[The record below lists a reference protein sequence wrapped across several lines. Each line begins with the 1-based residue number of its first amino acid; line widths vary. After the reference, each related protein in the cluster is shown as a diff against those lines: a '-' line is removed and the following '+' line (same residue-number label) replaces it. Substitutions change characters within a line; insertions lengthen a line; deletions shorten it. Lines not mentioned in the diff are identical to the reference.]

1 LNAKGVAKFSY
12 SDRTNL
18 QIDQDLHPGPRT
30 FALDVLPA
38 LLSTYLPAQ
47 ARINQSASNWLLC
60 SSQVLRQTN
69 GDRRY
74 WNVLT
79 LHGSYPCTFAGTPNM
94 STQIHTQDAIRT
106 LTNAFAPMN
115 CLIMA
120 ARKGCFSFTLV
131 NEHGIARHSERL
143 YPDQYSSAEPLQ
155 AVIERTRQALV
166 A

>member
-1 LNAKGVAKFSY
+1 
-12 SDRTNL
+12 
-18 QIDQDLHPGPRT
+18 
-30 FALDVLPA
+30 
-38 LLSTYLPAQ
+38 
-47 ARINQSASNWLLC
+47 
-60 SSQVLRQTN
+60 
-69 GDRRY
+69 
-74 WNVLT
+74 
-79 LHGSYPCTFAGTPNM
+79 M

-120 ARKGCFSFTLV
+120 ARKGCFSFTVV
-131 NEHGIARHSERL
+131 NEHSERL

>member
-1 LNAKGVAKFSY
+1 
-12 SDRTNL
+12 
-18 QIDQDLHPGPRT
+18 
-30 FALDVLPA
+30 
-38 LLSTYLPAQ
+38 
-47 ARINQSASNWLLC
+47 
-60 SSQVLRQTN
+60 
-69 GDRRY
+69 
-74 WNVLT
+74 
-79 LHGSYPCTFAGTPNM
+79 M

-106 LTNAFAPMN
+106 LTNAFAPM
-115 CLIMA
+115 IMA

>member
-1 LNAKGVAKFSY
+1 
-12 SDRTNL
+12 
-18 QIDQDLHPGPRT
+18 
-30 FALDVLPA
+30 
-38 LLSTYLPAQ
+38 
-47 ARINQSASNWLLC
+47 
-60 SSQVLRQTN
+60 
-69 GDRRY
+69 
-74 WNVLT
+74 
-79 LHGSYPCTFAGTPNM
+79 M

-120 ARKGCFSFTLV
+120 ARK
-131 NEHGIARHSERL
+131 RL

>member
-1 LNAKGVAKFSY
+1 M
-12 SDRTNL
+12 T
-18 QIDQDLHPGPRT
+18 
-30 FALDVLPA
+30 
-38 LLSTYLPAQ
+38 
-47 ARINQSASNWLLC
+47 
-60 SSQVLRQTN
+60 
-69 GDRRY
+69 
-74 WNVLT
+74 
-79 LHGSYPCTFAGTPNM
+79 
-94 STQIHTQDAIRT
+94 TQIHTQDAIRT

-120 ARKGCFSFTLV
+120 ARKGCFTLV

>member
-1 LNAKGVAKFSY
+1 
-12 SDRTNL
+12 
-18 QIDQDLHPGPRT
+18 
-30 FALDVLPA
+30 
-38 LLSTYLPAQ
+38 
-47 ARINQSASNWLLC
+47 
-60 SSQVLRQTN
+60 
-69 GDRRY
+69 
-74 WNVLT
+74 
-79 LHGSYPCTFAGTPNM
+79 M

-155 AVIERTRQALV
+155 AVIERTRQALGSEGSMGIAASELCRYVIRPTLIYLGRHSQTAESLLLGV
-166 A
+166 AASQSELGSALHDRRGHGLYRITES

>member
-1 LNAKGVAKFSY
+1 
-12 SDRTNL
+12 
-18 QIDQDLHPGPRT
+18 
-30 FALDVLPA
+30 
-38 LLSTYLPAQ
+38 
-47 ARINQSASNWLLC
+47 
-60 SSQVLRQTN
+60 
-69 GDRRY
+69 
-74 WNVLT
+74 
-79 LHGSYPCTFAGTPNM
+79 M

-155 AVIERTRQALV
+155 AVRPSVALKPMTVSERFIVERTSDLPLQVERYGGWLV
-166 A
+166 GKQ